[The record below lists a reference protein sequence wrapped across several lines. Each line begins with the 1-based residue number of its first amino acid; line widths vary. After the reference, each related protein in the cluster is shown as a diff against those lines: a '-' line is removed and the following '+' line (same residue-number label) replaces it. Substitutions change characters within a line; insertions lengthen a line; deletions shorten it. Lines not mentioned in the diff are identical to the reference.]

1 MTFHQQEG
9 NGMKHSKATF
19 IGLGQMG
26 AALVPPFI
34 DAGLQV
40 TVWNR
45 SAAKAAPLVALGA
58 KAAADFITAVSAC
71 DLIIVCLADYA
82 TSNALFHRDEIT
94 PLLKGKTIVQ
104 LTTGDGREAEFG
116 ALWAAEAGVNYLD
129 GAIMDYPTKVGDP
142 ECLLLVSGDRAVWDS
157 CEAQIKL
164 LGGRMTYVGS
174 KPSSANLL
182 DGSLLTM
189 YYGNTFALMQSAAML
204 EAEQVDLKD
213 FKTAL
218 NAFKP
223 VIESTWKRTIEAIDQ
238 QDYSGNEAS
247 IHVHSLGVQSLLKR
261 AKNSGVEHSLL
272 QLFSEYVDQTAARG
286 HEADELP
293 AAFEVLRRKG

>member
-1 MTFHQQEG
+1 
-9 NGMKHSKATF
+9 MKHSNVTF

-26 AALVPPFI
+26 AALVPPFL

-45 SAAKAAPLVALGA
+45 STAKAEPLVELGA
-58 KAAADFITAVSAC
+58 TAVADFAQAVAASE
-71 DLIIVCLADYA
+71 LIIICLADYA
-82 TSNALFHRDEIT
+82 TSNALFHRDQIT
-94 PLLKGKTIVQ
+94 PLLKGKTVVQ
-104 LTTGDGREAEFG
+104 LTTGDGQEAELG
-116 ALWAAEAGVNYLD
+116 ARWAAEIGVQYLD
-129 GAIMDYPTKVGDP
+129 GAIMDYPTKVGSP
-142 ECLLLVSGDRAVWDS
+142 ECLLLVSGKKSVWDS
-157 CEAQIKL
+157 CERELNL
-164 LGGRMTYVGS
+164 LGGRMTYVGERA
-174 KPSSANLL
+174 PAANLL

-204 EAEQVDLKD
+204 QAELVDIND

-223 VIESTWKRTIEAIDQ
+223 VIESTWKRTIEAIDK

-247 IHVHSLGVQSLLKR
+247 IHVHSLGMQSLLSR
-261 AKNSGVEHSLL
+261 AKNAGIECGLL
-272 QLFSEYVDQTAARG
+272 HLFSEYLDKTAAGG

-293 AAFEVLRRKG
+293 AAYEMFRR

>member
-1 MTFHQQEG
+1 
-9 NGMKHSKATF
+9 MKGSKVTF

-34 DAGLQV
+34 SAGHEV

-45 SAAKAAPLVALGA
+45 SPAKAQPLVALGA
-58 KAAADFITAVSAC
+58 SAAASFEAAISAS

-82 TSNALFHRDEIT
+82 TSNALFHQGSST
-94 PLLKGKTIVQ
+94 ALLKGKTLVQ
-104 LTTGDGREAEFG
+104 FTTGDGREAEQG
-116 ALWAAEAGVNYLD
+116 AQWAAEIGVDYLD
-129 GAIMDYPTKVGDP
+129 GAIMDYPTKLGRP
-142 ECLLLVSGDRAVWDS
+142 ECMLLVSGNTAVWARH
-157 CEAQIKL
+157 EAALSL
-164 LGGRMTYVGS
+164 LGGRMTYVGTKAS
-174 KPSSANLL
+174 AANLL

-204 EAEQVDLKD
+204 AAEQVDIKD
-213 FKTAL
+213 FRTAL
-218 NAFKP
+218 DAFKP
-223 VIESTWKRTIEAIDQ
+223 VIDSTWKRSIEAIDA

-261 AKNSGVEHSLL
+261 ASAAGVDTRLL
-272 QLFSEYVDQTAARG
+272 QLFADYVDTTAARG

-293 AAFEVLRRKG
+293 AVYEVFRRRH

>member
-1 MTFHQQEG
+1 M
-9 NGMKHSKATF
+9 GMKGSKVTF

-34 DAGLQV
+34 HAGYDV

-45 SAAKAAPLVALGA
+45 SAAKAQPLVALGA
-58 KAAADFITAVSAC
+58 SAAPTFEAAIGAS

-82 TSNALFHRDEIT
+82 TSNALFHQGSVT
-94 PLLKGKTIVQ
+94 AQLKGKTVVQ
-104 LTTGDGREAEFG
+104 FTTGDGKEAEQG
-116 ALWAAEAGVNYLD
+116 AQWAAEIGVDYLD
-129 GAIMDYPTKVGDP
+129 GAIMDYPTKVGTP
-142 ECLLLVSGDRAVWDS
+142 ECMLLLSGDAAVWARH
-157 CEAQIKL
+157 EAAMML
-164 LGGRMTYVGS
+164 LGGRMTYVGA
-174 KPSSANLL
+174 KPSAGNLL

-204 EAEQVDLKD
+204 QAEQVDIKD
-213 FKTAL
+213 FRTAL
-218 NAFKP
+218 TAFKP
-223 VIESTWKRTIEAIDQ
+223 VIESTWKRSIEAIDA

-261 AKNSGVEHSLL
+261 ARGAGVDSRLL
-272 QLFSEYVDQTAARG
+272 QLFADCVDTTAARG

-293 AAFEVLRRKG
+293 AVYEVFRRPD